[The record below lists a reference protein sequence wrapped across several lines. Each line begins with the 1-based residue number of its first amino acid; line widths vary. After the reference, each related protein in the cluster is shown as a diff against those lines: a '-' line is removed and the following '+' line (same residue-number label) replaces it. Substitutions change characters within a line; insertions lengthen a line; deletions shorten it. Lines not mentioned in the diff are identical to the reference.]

1 MTGHIDL
8 NADIGEAETDA
19 GIAAELSILTCVSS
33 ANIACGGHRGDA
45 ASMRRTVMAAKKN
58 GVIIGAHPS
67 YPDRVHFGRRSYT
80 IGVDISAQSLIDSLM
95 EQIVTL
101 CEIAAQCEA
110 RVAYVKPHGALYND
124 AVYSALHADII
135 AGTIAQ
141 LDSNLYLLGGP
152 NSEMER
158 AAMDMNLHFVRE
170 GFIDRRYTNDG
181 HLQSRAIDG
190 SVISDQD
197 TRMAQARSLAV
208 KGAVITAEGDWLDI
222 NPQSLC
228 LHGDSEG
235 AVTTARLA
243 RREIEATGLNIRS
256 FVAG

>member
-58 GVIIGAHPS
+58 DVIIGAHPS

-124 AVYSALHADII
+124 AV
-135 AGTIAQ
+135 
-141 LDSNLYLLGGP
+141 
-152 NSEMER
+152 
-158 AAMDMNLHFVRE
+158 
-170 GFIDRRYTNDG
+170 
-181 HLQSRAIDG
+181 
-190 SVISDQD
+190 
-197 TRMAQARSLAV
+197 
-208 KGAVITAEGDWLDI
+208 
-222 NPQSLC
+222 
-228 LHGDSEG
+228 EG